1 MMRKS
6 KFPGIVTWLV
16 IVFFYLPILL
26 LIFNSFNSSPSGGSW
41 EGFTLRWYKDLFN
54 FNSREIWYSLRTTLI
69 VAFISTLA
77 STVLGTT
84 AGIALHKYSSRIQN
98 AHFFLVYT
106 PLVVPEILLGIGLL
120 LFFVAIK
127 VDLGLTTVIIAHI
140 TFCLSYVTM
149 AVLSRLQDFDMTI
162 LEASRDLG
170 ANSWT
175 TTWRVLIPV
184 IFPGI
189 LSGALLAFTLSVDDF
204 VISFFVAGPGST
216 TLPIHIYSMIRRG
229 RMPLINALSTIL
241 LAVTFLIIL
250 AYQIITTQKAK
261 AEKK

>member
-1 MMRKS
+1 MIKKS
-6 KFPGIVTWLV
+6 KFPGILTWLTLL
-16 IVFFYLPILL
+16 FFYLPIILL
-26 LIFNSFNSSPSGGSW
+26 VVNSFNLSRNGGTW
-41 EGFTLRWYKDLFN
+41 AGFTLKWYRDLFN
-54 FNSREIWYSLRTTLI
+54 AREIWYALESTLI
-69 VAFISTLA
+69 VAFISTIV
-77 STVLGTT
+77 STILGTT
-84 AGIALHKYSSRIQN
+84 SAIALHKYKGKIQN
-98 AHFFLVYT
+98 AHYCLIYT
-106 PLVVPEILLGIGLL
+106 PLVVPEILLGISLL

-127 VDLGLTTVIIAHI
+127 VELGIGTVIFAHI

-170 ANSWT
+170 AGSWT

-229 RMPLINALSTIL
+229 SLPLINALSTIL
-241 LAVTFLIIL
+241 LAITFLAIL
-250 AYQIITTQKAK
+250 IYQIVMNKRKQV
-261 AEKK
+261 

>member
-1 MMRKS
+1 MKRRS
-6 KFPGIVTWLV
+6 RFPGIVTISV
-16 IVFFYLPILL
+16 IIFFYLPILL
-26 LIFNSFNSSPSGGSW
+26 LILNSFNDSATGSIWGGVS
-41 EGFTLRWYKDLFN
+41 LRWYRELFN
-54 FNSREIWYSLRTTLI
+54 FNSREIWHSLRTTLI
-69 VAFISTLA
+69 VAFISTIV

-84 AGIALHKYSSRIQN
+84 AAIALHKYKGKIQN
-98 AHFFLVYT
+98 AHYFLVYT
-106 PLVVPEILLGIGLL
+106 PLIVPEILLGIGLL

-127 VDLGLTTVIIAHI
+127 VELGLATVIIAHI
-140 TFCLSYVTM
+140 SFCLSYVTM
-149 AVLSRLQDFDMTI
+149 AVLTRLQDFDMTI

-170 ANSWT
+170 ADSWT

-204 VISFFVAGPGST
+204 VISFFVSGPGAT

-229 RMPLINALSTIL
+229 KMPLINALSTIL

-250 AYQIITTQKAK
+250 IGQIVNSRR
-261 AEKK
+261 KKV